1 MKMKARIYQ
10 ITLGLLFFFVFLVGS
25 TGALSQNRLNISEVK
40 EGLHVIT
47 GPGGNIGVRLTSE
60 GVILIDDK
68 FPQDFQEIR
77 SLVAEVTDL
86 PVRYVINTHH
96 HGDHSGSNAG
106 FLQIAEVIT
115 HKNARENMVRGN
127 QDGLPRLI
135 YSDETSV
142 FLGGVEVRVFYMGR
156 GHTNGDSVVY
166 FPDLKTVHG
175 GDLLHGIAPFIDYA
189 NGGSS
194 RGWVGTVNNI
204 LSLDFDTAIPGHG
217 DIMDRRGVLN
227 FRNQME
233 AVRQRMMTLIR
244 GGLNAV
250 DAPSRIVDSNL
261 SWTQVEDGLFM
272 QRSILGFFD
281 EISVEIQ

>member
-1 MKMKARIYQ
+1 M
-10 ITLGLLFFFVFLVGS
+10 
-25 TGALSQNRLNISEVK
+25 
-40 EGLHVIT
+40 
-47 GPGGNIGVRLTSE
+47 
-60 GVILIDDK
+60 
-68 FPQDFQEIR
+68 
-77 SLVAEVTDL
+77 
-86 PVRYVINTHH
+86 
-96 HGDHSGSNAG
+96 
-106 FLQIAEVIT
+106 
-115 HKNARENMVRGN
+115 
-127 QDGLPRLI
+127 
-135 YSDETSV
+135 
-142 FLGGVEVRVFYMGR
+142 
-156 GHTNGDSVVY
+156 
-166 FPDLKTVHG
+166 
-175 GDLLHGIAPFIDYA
+175 
-189 NGGSS
+189 
-194 RGWVGTVNNI
+194 NNI